1 MQHAIQASLQRIT
14 SLAKSD
20 LFKFA
25 SRGAQGKVGAVQ
37 EGLACMLQ
45 GRKPSFAEEQAGD
58 FMNDI
63 MLRFPYFL
71 KHNDG
76 KKDLYGKEAMQVM
89 VKKLEAQYNEG
100 VATMEV
106 LEPFQ
111 VFNFLL
117 DAASKDKVALITR
130 KVMET
135 MAAQVKMHKKAVK
148 ETKVSEEAKGY
159 SAVSA
164 ALDMFR

>member
-1 MQHAIQASLQRIT
+1 MQRIT

-20 LFKFA
+20 LFKFT

-45 GRKPSFAEEQAGD
+45 GRKPSFAEEQGD
-58 FMNDI
+58 KFINDI

-71 KHNDG
+71 RCKDG
-76 KKDLYGKEAMQVM
+76 EKELHGKAAMQIM
-89 VKKLEAQYNEG
+89 VTKLEAQYAEG
-100 VATMEV
+100 AVTMEI

-111 VFNFLL
+111 VYNFLL
-117 DAASKDKVALITR
+117 DGTSKDKVSIITG
-130 KVMET
+130 KVMES
-135 MAAQVKMHKKAVK
+135 MAAQVKMHKQACK
-148 ETKVSEEAKGY
+148 ESRSSEAPQKGY

>member
-63 MLRFPYFL
+63 LLRFPFFL
-71 KHNDG
+71 KYNNG
-76 KKDLYGKEAMQVM
+76 EKDLFGKDAMQVM
-89 VKKLEAQYNEG
+89 VKKLEAQYAEG
-100 VATMEV
+100 VVTMEI

-117 DAASKDKVALITR
+117 DGPSKDKVSLITR

-135 MAAQVKMHKKAVK
+135 VAAQVKVHKKATK
-148 ETKVSEEAKGY
+148 ETRTSEEAKGY

>member
-1 MQHAIQASLQRIT
+1 MQRIT

-20 LFKFA
+20 LFKFT

-45 GRKPSFAEEQAGD
+45 GRKPSFAEEQGGE
-58 FMNDI
+58 FINDI

-71 KHNDG
+71 RCKDG
-76 KKDLYGKEAMQVM
+76 EKELHGKAAMQIM
-89 VKKLEAQYNEG
+89 VKKLEAQYAEG
-100 VATMEV
+100 TVTMEI

-111 VFNFLL
+111 VYNFLL
-117 DAASKDKVALITR
+117 DFASKDKVCIITG
-130 KVMET
+130 KVMES
-135 MAAQVKMHKKAVK
+135 MAAQVKMHKKASK
-148 ETKVSEEAKGY
+148 ESRSSEEAQKGY
-159 SAVSA
+159 SAYSA